1 MMLRLML
8 LVFVLS
14 GALFAQMPK
23 SLYPWWSNRIVVRQ
37 LNLSNAQVQQ
47 IRTVVSHFHP
57 QLLEDRAKVLRAEQN
72 LEDQFNHEPV
82 DQGKTNQAIE
92 QLIAARSGLTRSLS
106 ELSLKLRVLLTA
118 RQWQDLQ
125 RLRPSHASDEQP
137 APELPREK

>member
-1 MMLRLML
+1 MLRLMV
-8 LVFVLS
+8 LVLVLS

-23 SLYPWWSNRIVVRQ
+23 SLYPWWSNRIIVRQ

-47 IRTVVSHFHP
+47 IRSVVSHYHP

-72 LEDQFNHEPV
+72 LEDQFNHNPV
-82 DQGKTNQAIE
+82 DQAKTNQAIE

-125 RLRPSHASDEQP
+125 RLRPAHASDEQP

>member
-1 MMLRLML
+1 MQRLMV
-8 LVFVLS
+8 LVLALS

-23 SLYPWWSNRIVVRQ
+23 SLYPWWSKRIIVRQ

-47 IRTVVSHFHP
+47 IRSVVSHYHP

-72 LEDQFNHEPV
+72 LEDQFNHNPV
-82 DQGKTNQAIE
+82 DQAKTNQAIE

-106 ELSLKLRVLLTA
+106 ELSLKLRMVLTA

-125 RLRPSHASDEQP
+125 RLRPAHALEEP
-137 APELPREK
+137 AAELPPEK